1 MNEEVG
7 VGGCAVK
14 VVGFR
19 QNIGDSLIGCGE
31 VLGRFGFGKGV
42 QRTHA
47 QIDVKQVGRARRQR
61 CTDHRDI
68 NPVVVVPVTQP
79 LSDVMRHHV
88 GGVGR

>member
-1 MNEEVG
+1 MYEEVG

-14 VVGFR
+14 VDGFR

-47 QIDVKQVGRARRQR
+47 
-61 CTDHRDI
+61 
-68 NPVVVVPVTQP
+68 
-79 LSDVMRHHV
+79 
-88 GGVGR
+88 